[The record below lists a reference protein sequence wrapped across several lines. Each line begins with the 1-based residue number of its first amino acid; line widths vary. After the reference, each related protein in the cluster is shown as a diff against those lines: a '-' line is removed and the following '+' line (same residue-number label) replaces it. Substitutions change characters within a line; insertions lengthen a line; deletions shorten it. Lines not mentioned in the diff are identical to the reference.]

1 MKKNGF
7 INQTVGGVVTLIVG
21 TAVAT
26 LTLIFTGVL
35 GGQTYNLAE
44 TDINSISNNAIVNQ
58 SLTLLGTTS
67 QSFGHT
73 YVQSGTLS
81 VLNASKAVGLGNFT
95 LNYDAGTV
103 ALSSGG
109 AAYNNTAL
117 DFSYTYGD
125 LQIRTYVTDSIKSS
139 FKAQAQVG
147 NYMPLIVLAIVITLI
162 MALILSMTA
171 LGGDMG
177 GNRSAL

>member
-26 LTLIFTGVL
+26 LALIFTGVL
-35 GGQTYNLAE
+35 GGQTYNLAQA
-44 TDINSISNNAIVNQ
+44 DINQIANNVVTNQ
-58 SLTLLGTTS
+58 SVTFLNNVTATDL
-67 QSFGHT
+67 GHT

-95 LNYDAGTV
+95 VDYT
-103 ALSSGG
+103 GG
-109 AAYNNTAL
+109 LVTLKNIAFNNTAL
-117 DFSYTYGD
+117 DVSYTYGD
-125 LQIRTYVTDSIKSS
+125 TAIRTYVQDSVKSA
-139 FKAQAQVG
+139 FKAQSQVG
-147 NYMPLIVLAIVITLI
+147 NYLPLIVLAIVITLI

-171 LGGDMG
+171 LGNMGG

>member
-44 TDINSISNNAIVNQ
+44 TDINNISD
-58 SLTLLGTTS
+58 TTIK
-67 QSFGHT
+67 G
-73 YVQSGTLS
+73 
-81 VLNASKAVGLGNFT
+81 
-95 LNYDAGTV
+95 
-103 ALSSGG
+103 
-109 AAYNNTAL
+109 
-117 DFSYTYGD
+117 
-125 LQIRTYVTDSIKSS
+125 YVTDSIKSS

-147 NYMPLIVLAIVITLI
+147 NYLPLIVLAVVITLI

-171 LGGDMG
+171 LGGMAG
-177 GNRSAL
+177 GSRSAL